1 VRAATERTAALRA
14 EREIMAGEVWSGLN
28 RAQKE
33 IPSKYFYDE
42 RGSELFDEITRLP
55 EYYLTRAEC
64 RILQRIAP
72 ELIRSTSPRTLV
84 ELGPGSGDKTRILLD
99 QIVARSD
106 APVYVPV
113 DVSETYL
120 EQLSAEFR
128 AAYPALVVR
137 PSLSD
142 ITREIRLPPRLASPL
157 IVAFLGS
164 TIGNFEAV
172 EAGALLARIG
182 ALLTPEDR
190 FLIGFDLKKDPGVLH
205 AAYNDAA
212 GVTAE
217 FNLNLLRVLNQALD
231 CDFDPGAF
239 RHRAEYLESLGR
251 IEMHLVSTQ
260 AQAVRIDALGIV
272 QIAEGETIRTEI
284 SCKYDR
290 DQIETMLGA
299 AGLEL
304 DRFDTDSAGRFALV
318 TARRAD

>member
-1 VRAATERTAALRA
+1 MRATA
-14 EREIMAGEVWSGLN
+14 ERIAARRAQRDIMAREVWSGLN

-55 EYYLTRAEC
+55 EYYLTRAE
-64 RILQRIAP
+64 RQILERCTA
-72 ELIRSTSPRTLV
+72 ELIRSASPRTLV

-99 QIVARSD
+99 HIVARSV

-120 EQLSAEFR
+120 EQLSAELSTAF
-128 AAYPALVVR
+128 PTLVVR

-142 ITREIRLPPRLASPL
+142 ITREIRLPSRLASPL

-164 TIGNFEAV
+164 TIGNFEAA

-182 ALLTPEDR
+182 ALLKPEDCC
-190 FLIGFDLKKDPGVLH
+190 LIGFDLQKDPRVLH

-239 RHRAEYLESLGR
+239 RHRAEYVESLGR
-251 IEMHLVSTQ
+251 IEMHLASTKE
-260 AQAVRIDALGIV
+260 QAVRIDSLGIV
-272 QIAEGETIRTEI
+272 QIAEGESIRTEI

-290 DQIETMLGA
+290 GQIETMLGEA
-299 AGLEL
+299 SLEL
-304 DRFDTDSAGRFALV
+304 SRFDTDSAGLFALA
-318 TARRAD
+318 TARPGD